1 MSRGKHVSLEE
12 AKQMAAA
19 YDRARSSGAGRSEAI
34 RSVVK
39 RAKRSERTVQKAA
52 DGVYLD
58 GELPTV
64 AVITKAFVLPTL
76 RPEVTVAHPA
86 LARNE
91 RIIGA
96 GAVSPSLSVS
106 GFSNSTV
113 TVTPVKGSGS
123 GTIYVHVVEERHRSL
138 QH

>member
-1 MSRGKHVSLEE
+1 MSRGKHITNEE
-12 AKQMAAA
+12 AKGLASA
-19 YDRARSSGAGRSEAI
+19 YDRARSSGAGTTDAM
-34 RSVVK
+34 RSVAK
-39 RAKRSERTVQKAA
+39 HAKRSERTVQKAV
-52 DGVYLD
+52 DGGYLD

-76 RPEVTVAHPA
+76 RPEGTVAHPA

-96 GAVSPSLSVS
+96 SAVSPSLSVS

-123 GTIYVHVVEERHRSL
+123 GTIYVDVVEQRHRPTQS
-138 QH
+138 